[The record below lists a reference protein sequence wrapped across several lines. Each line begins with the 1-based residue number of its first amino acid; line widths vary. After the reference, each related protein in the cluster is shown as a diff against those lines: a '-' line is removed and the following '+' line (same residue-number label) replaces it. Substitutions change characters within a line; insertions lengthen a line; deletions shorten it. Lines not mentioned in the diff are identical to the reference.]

1 MARKALKYTLEDSS
15 KEKNKNKKAFVDR
28 VVPIQCFER
37 ELNEL
42 REDHDAFSV
51 LYYWGVGGIGKTHLM
66 EHLLREADHSSDS
79 TMLID
84 TMPALLGE
92 DQLRVKYSLDIS
104 TNEVEVLYRLR
115 TKLKEEYKKRCD
127 KDFDF
132 LLFDIAVAAY
142 EEKSDEE
149 HRIGEKSSSRSS
161 ILEDLKSMGEV
172 AGISIPFYDVYEK
185 VKMGYS
191 ATKNIMSRYAEGKV
205 LDQYAEYI
213 TSLNNSN
220 SEQLLKRLH
229 RGFSYD
235 LVRMIESL
243 QKSFPESLPVV
254 IAIDTLERLDYKT
267 IENINNPEYDDSW
280 LFGRPDTDGQ
290 YTGGLIES
298 VPSVLWLLCG
308 RDQIDDRKLSSEY
321 QIRIDKLAESDVKEL
336 LEIRDVNVSDDIAA
350 TICEVTEGVP
360 VYVDICIDMCIEKEE
375 NVTKKDFEGG
385 ITQIVNRYLQL
396 MSDQDK
402 LNLYLMSSL
411 GQWTDDD
418 FKEIS
423 NRLSDFRS
431 LEISY
436 NKLMRKSF
444 IYTDD
449 GIRRIFHNIVRE
461 AIFADRDYSENSKN
475 NNLKEITGY
484 YKEQLNR
491 KEISNERVLFLTD
504 RIIFLCQEIISGRDE
519 FEYIR
524 PLFDLCSRALKTV
537 NIHKDLELKLAVYN
551 NADQYGLSN
560 REKSS
565 VELVLS
571 ASYSLN
577 GREEEALKL
586 KEHAVNN
593 LISEYGEKDHVAI
606 RGLNDLANS
615 HYTLGHYE
623 EALKIRERLYETCK
637 EVFGDDDDLTHIVL
651 FNLSNSLSR
660 AGKKEEALRILE
672 ELYAFRKQK
681 FGEDHPD
688 TLMTLNNI
696 GSRYSDSGQ
705 YEEARKLFEIVYQHR
720 KVILGENHPDTLN
733 ALYNLSFAC
742 SKLGMKSEALQHAEK
757 VYEKQKEMLGETH
770 PDTLKTLKTK
780 ADIYT
785 DLGQEKEALEI
796 WEKVYQ
802 LDKDTLGED
811 HESTISALEIIAAK
825 YAKLCR
831 DEEVLKASKELYEIH
846 RKISGESHPTTL
858 SWLNT
863 AGNSYYLL
871 NQFKEAKDC
880 YQRSLACYEQKDVLT
895 KRDEKGMAEALF
907 WLAVINAANQ
917 SVTDAE
923 ELYNHAFGCLEKSY
937 ESDNEEFLR
946 TYLGKCYMYLD
957 FLKKQNKKEQSLE
970 IYQNAIR
977 AFKDLRHMK
986 DSMPDD
992 KELDIYYHGAM
1003 TAIRLGKK
1011 DEGFIW
1017 LLELVRLMEDY
1028 SVVGYE
1034 RRKANVFHLYALFF
1048 EGNGQFQDA
1057 ILYHN
1062 KALDLYME
1070 LSKEDPKC
1078 LEKVDQCA
1086 ERLCRLYE
1094 TNRNPEEAERIRGL
1108 KDTAHAQNG

>member
-185 VKMGYS
+185 VKKGYS

-205 LDQYAEYI
+205 LNQYAEYI
-213 TSLNNSN
+213 TSLNNSS

-267 IENINNPEYDDSW
+267 TENINNPEYDDSW

-290 YTGGLIES
+290 YVGGLIES

-336 LEIRDVNVSDDIAA
+336 LEIRDVNVSDEIAA
-350 TICEVTEGVP
+350 AICEVTEGVP
-360 VYVDICIDMCIEKEE
+360 VYVDICIDMCIEKDE

-418 FKEIS
+418 FKAIS
-423 NRLSDFRS
+423 DRLSDFRS

-449 GIRRIFHNIVRE
+449 GVRRIFHNIVRE
-461 AIFADRDYSENSKN
+461 AIFADRDYSPGSKKE
-475 NNLKEITGY
+475 NLKAITGY

-577 GREEEALKL
+577 GNEQEALKL

-672 ELYAFRKQK
+672 ELYDIRKK
-681 FGEDHPD
+681 RFGEDHPD

-705 YEEARKLFEIVYQHR
+705 YEEARKLFEEVYQKR
-720 KVILGENHPDTLN
+720 NVILGENHPDTLN
-733 ALYNLSFAC
+733 ALYNLSTAC
-742 SKLGMKSEALQHAEK
+742 SKLGMKSEALQYAEK

-770 PDTLKTLKTK
+770 PETLKTLNDLS
-780 ADIYT
+780 DIYAA
-785 DLGQEKEALEI
+785 LGRNQEALEAGI
-796 WEKVYQ
+796 TVYEQ
-802 LDKDTLGED
+802 RRILFGES
-811 HESTISALEIIAAK
+811 HEFTISVLRTLPSKYTKVGRNQEALNTS
-825 YAKLCR
+825 
-831 DEEVLKASKELYEIH
+831 KAVYENYT
-846 RKISGESHPTTL
+846 KTLGESHPTTL
-858 SWLNT
+858 AWLNSI
-863 AGNSYYLL
+863 GPLYYLM
-871 NQFKEAKDC
+871 NQIVEAKDC
-880 YQRSLACYEQKDVLT
+880 YQRTLAACKQKDVLT
-895 KRDEKGMAEALF
+895 DKEEAVMSEALF
-907 WLAVINAANQ
+907 WLAEINAADQ
-917 SVTDAE
+917 KVSEAE
-923 ELYNHAFGCLEKSY
+923 ELYNNTFQYLQKTY
-937 ESDNEEFLR
+937 ESDNEGFLR
-946 TYLGKCYMYLD
+946 SYLGKCFKYLY
-957 FLKKQNKKEQSLE
+957 FLNKQNKKEKSLE

-977 AFKDLRHMK
+977 AFRDLRLMK
-986 DSMPDD
+986 DRKPDNQ
-992 KELDIYYHGAM
+992 ELDTYYRAGM

-1034 RRKANVFHLYALFF
+1034 KRKANVFHLYALFF
-1048 EGNGQFQDA
+1048 EVNGQFQDA

-1094 TNRNPEEAERIRGL
+1094 TNGNPEEAERIRGL